1 MLTPK
6 HHVLFLDFDG
16 VLHPDAVYL
25 SRNGPILRSE
35 GELFMWAPNLEKA
48 LMKFPTVSLVLSTS
62 WVRHLGFKRA
72 TKYLPPALGS
82 RVVGATWHSSMAK
95 EWADDEKW
103 DGRTRYQQISR
114 YASRAQLSSWI
125 SLDDDAEGWSV
136 AALGRLVSCDPIR
149 GLGEAST
156 LRFLED
162 RLNEM
167 VSRT

>member
-1 MLTPK
+1 MQTLK

-25 SRNGPILRSE
+25 SRTGPALRSE
-35 GELFMWAPNLEKA
+35 GELFMWACHLETA
-48 LMKFPTVSLVLSTS
+48 LGQFPTVSLVLSTS

-72 TKYLPPALGS
+72 TKYLPPALAS

-95 EWADDEKW
+95 EWPGDEKW

-125 SLDDDAEGWSV
+125 SVDDDSEGWPQSAGNHLV
-136 AALGRLVSCDPIR
+136 TCDPMMGLGDAPTLRVLEGRLS
-149 GLGEAST
+149 
-156 LRFLED
+156 
-162 RLNEM
+162 EM
-167 VSRT
+167 VSIT